1 MSASKEYIVRYH
13 HGGKLIREGGLKYE
27 NGKMDDFG
35 VDSDKICLWDFRGC
49 AVVLLRHQF
58 ECFSTVCEWGWGFE
72 GNHLW
77 HRGCKSS

>member
-35 VDSDKICLWDFRGC
+35 VDSDKICL
-49 AVVLLRHQF
+49 
-58 ECFSTVCEWGWGFE
+58 
-72 GNHLW
+72 
-77 HRGCKSS
+77 